1 MTKLKTMRRKKGGA
15 PKSTSTPVASKKEN
29 KQETF
34 NGIVQI
40 VRTKKRGEE
49 EILIQAEVGYVKAD
63 GTLASTTIPAAHLS
77 PSLEDSISI
86 GNVVEFELNS
96 QNQGVNVQVVA
107 ESNPITSTL
116 TGFLEKTSDKSAI
129 MMSTE
134 EVEMELLKAGG
145 LEEDADINQLIQEG
159 INPDP
164 ENYYFAGADPT
175 VGFFVYLPFEDE
187 EEEESE

>member
-63 GTLASTTIPAAHLS
+63 GTLASTAIPAAHLS